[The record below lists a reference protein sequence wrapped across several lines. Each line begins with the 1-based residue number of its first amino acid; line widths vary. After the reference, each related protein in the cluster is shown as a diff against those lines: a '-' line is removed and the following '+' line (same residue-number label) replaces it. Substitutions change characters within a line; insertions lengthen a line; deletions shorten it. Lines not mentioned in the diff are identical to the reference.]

1 MIKLIFADKRL
12 LLLNIAVLLLLGVV
26 SFNTLPRMEDPVLV
40 ERAALVSTVVPG
52 ANAKR
57 IESTVTEP
65 LSDGLREFDEVKE
78 IRTFSRSNVS
88 TIIVNLKDDIVD
100 VDEVWAR
107 IRDRISDIRVK
118 LPTDALAPE
127 LEIIRV
133 RSFASIV
140 ALKWKSEH
148 PPVYSVLRRYANE
161 LAMEIRNVANT
172 EEVESYGMPEEEIT
186 VSVDQ
191 AELSKLSLNIEEI
204 AGQVLGSDSKQP
216 AGLFRSSN
224 KQLTLEI
231 GSELDSLDRIRRIP
245 VRSTQGGLTCYLED
259 IAKVEKGIRNPAGSE
274 AIVDDC
280 PAIMIASS
288 LSPTARIDYW
298 DDDLREVLESFKSRL
313 PPQVELVKIFAQ
325 RKYVDDRIYYL
336 VRDLILSALAVFVVV
351 LAMMGWRS
359 ACIVGMALPL
369 ASCVVFATFRMLG
382 IPLHQMS
389 LSGLVI
395 ALGMLE
401 GTAIIIIDEIQRRLR
416 NGESNAD
423 AIRNGL
429 KHMALPLLGSTGTTI
444 LSFLPIAIMPGPSGE
459 FVGTIG
465 LSVILALVASLV
477 LSFTVLP
484 ALTSIYFGPNIG
496 RTSFWSNGFSSRMM
510 SVFYEKSLRYS
521 FNHPW
526 MTTVLGIALAVPGFI
541 LVLFMPV
548 QFFPSADRDQLH
560 IELELSSQANLRETR
575 EVALQITK
583 LLEEE
588 QEIARVDWVLG
599 RSAPSF
605 YYNMIGTRQN
615 APNFG
620 EALIQTRNIVDF
632 SGFAK
637 RIQDKLNLRVSKGQ
651 ARVLPLEQGPP
662 YSAPIELRLLGNDDL
677 QLRQFGEKLRGMI
690 QGVAG
695 VTQTEADLTDSIPKI
710 SYKINEAE
718 SSLVNVPS
726 AEMAR
731 QLQLSLEGAIGGTV
745 FEANESI
752 PVRIRLKDSDRQ
764 NLREIER
771 VSLRSAQGALGNAGS
786 LSLSALGQATLKSEP
801 ANLCQLNGVRVNEI
815 RGFIAPDVLPSTVL
829 AEIKRQLATDEYK
842 LPSGCSIE
850 FAGESQKRTEAVG
863 QLISNGAILVAGT
876 IVVLVFSLRSFR
888 AMLIIVSVGGLSF
901 GMALWSLDITG
912 FPLGFT
918 AVVGTMGMIGIAIN
932 DSIVVLAELK
942 GDESCRLGN
951 MDAMIRLVL
960 QSTRHVL
967 CTTFTVGCSFIPML
981 IEGGT
986 FWPPMAMVVIGGVFG
1001 ATLLALYWIPAVFI
1015 LTLTAEKSPTQSSV
1029 STPAKGE
1036 LQGKA
1041 VVPNAVEES
1050 ELVAVDFSI

>member
-1 MIKLIFADKRL
+1 MINLIFADKRL
-12 LLLNIAVLLLLGVV
+12 LLLNISVLLLLGFV

-78 IRTFSRSNVS
+78 IRTFSRTNVS
-88 TIIVNLKDDIVD
+88 TIVVTLKDDIAD

-107 IRDRISDIRVK
+107 IRDRISDIRVQ
-118 LPTDALAPE
+118 LPTDAQAPE
-127 LEIIRV
+127 LDIIRV

-140 ALKWKSEH
+140 ALKWNSDQ

-161 LAMEIRNVANT
+161 LAMEIRNVTNT
-172 EEVESYGMPEEEIT
+172 EEVESYGMPDEEIT

-191 AELSKLSLNIEEI
+191 AELSKLGLTIEQI
-204 AGQVLGSDSKQP
+204 AGQVFGNDSKQP

-224 KQLTLEI
+224 KQLALEI
-231 GSELDSLDRIRRIP
+231 GSELESLDRIRRIP
-245 VRSTQGGLTCYLED
+245 VQTTQKGLTCYLED
-259 IAKVEKGIRNPAGSE
+259 IAKVEKGIRNPSGSE
-274 AIVDDC
+274 AIVDDA
-280 PAIMIASS
+280 PAIMVAAS
-288 LSPTARIDYW
+288 LSPMARIDYW
-298 DDDLREVLESFKSRL
+298 DDDLGEVLKSFESRL

-325 RKYVDDRIYYL
+325 RKYVDARIYYL

-369 ASCVVFATFRMLG
+369 ASCVVFATFRLLG

-416 NGESNAD
+416 SGESNAD
-423 AIRNGL
+423 AIRHGL

-465 LSVILALVASLV
+465 LSVILALIASLV

-496 RTSFWSNGFSSRMM
+496 GDSFWSNGFSWRPM
-510 SVFYEKSLRYS
+510 SLVYGKSLR
-521 FNHPW
+521 FFFLHPW
-526 MTTVLGIALAVPGFI
+526 LTTLLGIASAVPGFI
-541 LVLFMPV
+541 LAIFMPV

-575 EVALQITK
+575 EVALQVTQ

-588 QEIARVDWVLG
+588 PEIARVDWVLG

-620 EALIQTRNIVDF
+620 EALIQTKNIVDF
-632 SGFAK
+632 AGFAK

-651 ARVLPLEQGPP
+651 ARVLQLEQGPP
-662 YSAPIELRLLGNDDL
+662 YSAPIELRLLGNDDV
-677 QLRQFGEKLRGMI
+677 QLRQFGEKLRSMI
-690 QGVAG
+690 QGVPG
-695 VTQTEADLTDSIPKI
+695 VIQTETDLTDSIPKI

-718 SSLVNVPS
+718 SRLVNVPS

-752 PVRIRLKDSDRQ
+752 PVRVRLKDSDRQ

-771 VSLRSAQGALGNAGS
+771 VSLRSAQAGPGGSGN

-801 ANLCQLNGVRVNEI
+801 ASLCQLNGVRVNEI
-815 RGFIAPDVLPSTVL
+815 RGFIAPNILPSTVL
-829 AEIKRQLATDEYK
+829 AEINKQLATDEYK

-850 FAGESQKRTEAVG
+850 FAGESQKRNEAVG
-863 QLISNGAILVAGT
+863 QLISNGSILVAGT

-942 GDESCRLGN
+942 GDADCRNGDL
-951 MDAMIRLVL
+951 DAMIRLVF

-1015 LTLTAEKSPTQSSV
+1015 LTLTKKVAPSLQPEGVFKTVQAERKIA
-1029 STPAKGE
+1029 TPNE
-1036 LQGKA
+1036 
-1041 VVPNAVEES
+1041 VEEG